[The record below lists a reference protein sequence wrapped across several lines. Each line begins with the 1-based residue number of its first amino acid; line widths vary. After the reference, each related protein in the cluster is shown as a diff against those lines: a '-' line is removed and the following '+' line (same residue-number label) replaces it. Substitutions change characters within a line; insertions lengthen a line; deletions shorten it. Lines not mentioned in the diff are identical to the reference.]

1 MKLNKF
7 GFLVVGLLLFDF
19 AASAHAWHV
28 KIHNPYGVES
38 TVQLWLANWNVYSVE
53 VDIPP
58 NSSCTYETG
67 AKCPH
72 ALTGSIEGFDNAK
85 KDIRL
90 TCLGPR
96 RERAD
101 FEVTC
106 VANCFNSEWT
116 IVQHADGTWHFKKG
130 YNADDYSDNWEPPDW
145 VRPEWIN
152 PDSDPPD
159 WLPDGGER

>member
-1 MKLNKF
+1 MTLNKF
-7 GFLVVGLLLFDF
+7 GFLVVGLLLFGF
-19 AASAHAWHV
+19 AAPAHAWHIT
-28 KIHNPYGVES
+28 IHNPHGVES
-38 TVQLWLANWNVYSVE
+38 TVQLWLAHWNVYSVE
-53 VDIPP
+53 VVVPP
-58 NSSCTYETG
+58 NSSYTYKTG

-72 ALTGSIEGFDNAK
+72 ALTGSIEGFDNVK

-101 FEVTC
+101 YVVTC
-106 VANCFNSEWT
+106 VANCINSEWT

-130 YNADDYSDNWEPPDW
+130 YSADDYSDNWEPPDW
-145 VRPEWIN
+145 VRPEWIH